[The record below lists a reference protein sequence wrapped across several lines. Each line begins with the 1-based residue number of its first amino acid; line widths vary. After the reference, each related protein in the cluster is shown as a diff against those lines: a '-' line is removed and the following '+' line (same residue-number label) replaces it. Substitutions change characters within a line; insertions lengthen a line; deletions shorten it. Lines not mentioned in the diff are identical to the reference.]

1 MRLKIEGEIG
11 DWDCG
16 LGFED
21 WDCELGLESDIYRD
35 WGPGC
40 GIGTGDGY
48 CKLDMRIGI
57 KNLN

>member
-21 WDCELGLESDIYRD
+21 WDCELGLESDI
-35 WGPGC
+35 
-40 GIGTGDGY
+40 GIGDRDVGLG
-48 CKLDMRIGI
+48 LEMGI
-57 KNLN
+57 ASWT